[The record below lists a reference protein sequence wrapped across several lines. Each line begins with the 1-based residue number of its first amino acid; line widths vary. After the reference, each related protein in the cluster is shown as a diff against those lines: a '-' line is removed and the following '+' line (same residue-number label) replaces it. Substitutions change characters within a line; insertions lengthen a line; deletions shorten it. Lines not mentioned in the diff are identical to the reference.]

1 MAAASFVCALAG
13 FALAAV
19 LPAQVMTDA
28 KGMIG
33 AISGLV
39 SLLLALVLGLVIWTS
54 HGVHTSQVSQAMA
67 LGPIVLQL
75 DHLFEQLGP
84 KGCEGLALLQA
95 MVLGHRDRFWGEGR
109 FTRSATSHA
118 VARDETRAMSEALER
133 IAPADDRERGLV
145 AAARQAYA
153 AMNQTQLL
161 MARQLA
167 APLPPILL
175 LVVLGWSLLLFLTYG
190 LSSSFNAVTVALA
203 ALGSIAVASAVLLI
217 LELSDPYNGLFRIP
231 PAGVNHVLA
240 AIGVKDLPPV

>member
-203 ALGSIAVASAVLLI
+203 ALGSIAVARAVLLI